1 MAWRELRTLSVGGAE
16 MGRQYSSVVFVAAC
30 AFGVAVEGYSGWLEA
45 SPNVPNP
52 TVLRGCLLKSRA
64 DTSAA
69 HSKGVI
75 YTLDVTDAADKAQKP
90 STPAAG
96 AATVARTRYALSTQS
111 SEGAVALAKHVGHHV
126 ELTGQVLERLQT
138 VSPSSSKP
146 ASETVAAKP
155 LPGAAQRMFQVSALK
170 MIAAKC
176 P

>member
-1 MAWRELRTLSVGGAE
+1 
-16 MGRQYSSVVFVAAC
+16 MGRQVSSVVFVAAC
-30 AFGVAVEGYSGWLEA
+30 AFGVSAEGHSGWLEA
-45 SPNVPNP
+45 SPKVPNP
-52 TVLRGCLLKSRA
+52 TVLRGCLLQSRA
-64 DTSAA
+64 DTSTPV
-69 HSKGVI
+69 SKGVI

-96 AATVARTRYALSTQS
+96 AATVAKTRYALSTQS
-111 SEGAVALAKHVGHHV
+111 PDGAVALAKHVGHHV
-126 ELTGQVLERLQT
+126 EVTGQVLERLQT

-146 ASETVAAKP
+146 ASETVAKP